1 MCIPCCS
8 TLSAPFLSL
17 GGFAAHDSAGP
28 KLDIVVEEA
37 GQPTGFLAS
46 SAQEY
51 AAAIRRVLLMPDNE
65 RLQITQAA
73 RHRASLF
80 SEAMFDTAFKKA
92 MSPLITKCVDA
103 DLGLLTMKR
112 FRVPG
117 RRVNKLH
124 TS

>member
-1 MCIPCCS
+1 
-8 TLSAPFLSL
+8 L

-37 GQPTGFLAS
+37 GRPTGFLAS